1 MTNSLLT
8 HAAQGKLIGYWLIY
22 LSIPVLY
29 IALSKIPTRDSKT
42 EQTKAAATVFQ
53 LLFIVGIV
61 PAMMAFFSTRP
72 SIYATKTSIILGLVG
87 VYFFCWMISNTIYP
101 EATNNAIDPNRNANS
116 LALIHMIALGVV
128 SFISFIYISTSG
140 IAIVNRAKVGSSNYT
155 KVNMA

>member
-1 MTNSLLT
+1 MSNSLLT
-8 HAAQGKLIGYWLIY
+8 QGAQGKLIGYWLIY

-29 IALSKIPTRDSKT
+29 IALSKIPKKDST
-42 EQTKAAATVFQ
+42 NERAATAGTTFQ
-53 LLFIVGIV
+53 LLLILGIV

-101 EATNNAIDPNRNANS
+101 EATTDAIDPNKNANS
-116 LALIHMIALGVV
+116 LALIHMIALAVV
-128 SFISFIYISTSG
+128 ALASTMYVSVSG
-140 IAIVNRAKVGSSNYT
+140 NALVNGAKLGGGYT